1 MAIGPK
7 GVAHQAPELRE
18 YEIDITPFDCLRD
31 NMGKGFLHPK
41 SQGPCA
47 PPTAP
52 LRFPL
57 HSQQPGS
64 SDSLLLMA
72 ADPTPLLPTIG
83 GFSAGFTGNRCIC
96 SSLPNQTSVVGPLA
110 RSCSGLLALPRFMRP
125 LVSPC
130 SAPISTCRC

>member
-7 GVAHQAPELRE
+7 GVAYQAPELRE
-18 YEIDITPFDCLRD
+18 YGIDITPFDCPRD
-31 NMGKGFLHPK
+31 NIGKGFLHPE

-72 ADPTPLLPTIG
+72 ADPTPPAANNWRLQRRIYWQSLYLLIAT
-83 GFSAGFTGNRCIC
+83 
-96 SSLPNQTSVVGPLA
+96 
-110 RSCSGLLALPRFMRP
+110 
-125 LVSPC
+125 
-130 SAPISTCRC
+130 